1 MSRKSSNTLLAFLTG
16 AATGAVL
23 GILFAPDKGS
33 NTRDKLSY
41 KLDKYKKT
49 LEDLVEDLI
58 QGKEIPLTAAKT
70 EGQKVVDNAK
80 QKAEKLLADVDELI
94 GHIKSGDAEELD
106 N

>member
-1 MSRKSSNTLLAFLTG
+1 MSKKSSSALLAFLTG
-16 AATGAVL
+16 AATGALL

-33 NTRDKLSY
+33 NTRDKLSF

-80 QKAEKLLADVDELI
+80 LKAEKLLADVDELI
-94 GHIKSGDAEELD
+94 GHIKSGEQEELD